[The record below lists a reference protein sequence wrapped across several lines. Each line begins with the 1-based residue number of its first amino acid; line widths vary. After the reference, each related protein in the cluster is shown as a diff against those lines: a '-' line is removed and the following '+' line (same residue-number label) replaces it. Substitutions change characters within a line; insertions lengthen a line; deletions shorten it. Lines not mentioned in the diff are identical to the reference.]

1 MLFLVFFCS
10 GVGGLIYQVVWVRV
24 FANVFGN
31 TIYSASIVVAVFM
44 LGLGV
49 GSLAGGVWADRRYRA
64 RPESLLRAFA
74 VCEAAIAL
82 LALGLSQLLPH
93 LGDLSA
99 RISSYAR
106 DQTGWYVLSV
116 ASYAGRAAIAIVLLA
131 PITALMGATL
141 SLLIRHLVRRDVQ
154 ADSWRVAALYGANT
168 LGAAC
173 GCMLTDLALVPAY
186 GIRGTQLIAVGFNLA
201 AAAGAFRLAAR
212 ATPETSVRNAPSRH
226 QSSRVAGVGTK
237 PDTPNPRIPN
247 PESRPLDLPRARLG
261 GVRRDGPGDRLVQ
274 ALQHSAR
281 RIPRGVCDGTRR
293 HPARHRR
300 RRLPGRRDLPPR
312 VATRPR
318 AHGRPGT
325 DGRNRSAGP
334 GLGERSNDRHGR
346 IGLRRAGR
354 ATRPRRRS
362 LVQRP
367 AHPARTGRAGC
378 TDGTVLPPRQR
389 ADTARRTIRRDARR
403 RALPRQHGRRR
414 RRIAWRRV
422 RAAPGTR
429 HPAHGNRAGA
439 RGRSRGVALVLRR
452 PATRVARSPAVFGHW
467 PPLCSSPPPPSG
479 GGSTCRPI
487 TS

>member
-49 GSLAGGVWADRRYRA
+49 GSFAGGVWADRRYRA
-64 RPESLLRAFA
+64 RPESLLRVFA
-74 VCEAAIAL
+74 GCEAAIGL

-131 PITALMGATL
+131 PITVLMGATL
-141 SLLIRHLVRRDVQ
+141 SLLIRHVVRRDVQ

-173 GCMLTDLALVPAY
+173 GCLLTDLALVPAY

-212 ATPETSVRNAPSRH
+212 ATSATSVRNAPRRISRRESPARDETRH
-226 QSSRVAGVGTK
+226 PES
-237 PDTPNPRIPN
+237 RIPN
-247 PESRPLDLPRARLG
+247 PESRPMGLPRARPG

-293 HPARHRR
+293 HPARHRH
-300 RRLPGRRDLPPR
+300 RRLPGRRDLPPG

-334 GLGERSNDRHGR
+334 GLGKRSNHRQGR

-367 AHPARTGRAGC
+367 AHPARAGRAGC
-378 TDGTVLPPRQR
+378 T
-389 ADTARRTIRRDARR
+389 
-403 RALPRQHGRRR
+403 
-414 RRIAWRRV
+414 
-422 RAAPGTR
+422 
-429 HPAHGNRAGA
+429 
-439 RGRSRGVALVLRR
+439 
-452 PATRVARSPAVFGHW
+452 
-467 PPLCSSPPPPSG
+467 
-479 GGSTCRPI
+479 
-487 TS
+487 